1 MEQNFLY
8 NWFGDGV
15 ITYALLVTIPLVFLL
30 IYALVAILGELKLL
44 LRYKTVLDPMR
55 TGWKGVL
62 QPLAEVIKL
71 LQKEDIV
78 PDAANKPLFNLAPY
92 VMFTGAFGAFAA
104 MPFAFNFVPAHLNVG
119 LFYIFAIGA
128 FSVMEIL

>member
-1 MEQNFLY
+1 M
-8 NWFGDGV
+8 V
-15 ITYALLVTIPLVFLL
+15 VIPLVFVL
-30 IYALVAILGELKLL
+30 IYALVAILGELKIASWIQDRLG
-44 LRYKTVLDPMR
+44 PMR

-104 MPFAFNFVPAHLNVG
+104 IPFAFNFVPAHYEYR
-119 LFYIFAIGA
+119 FYFIF
-128 FSVMEIL
+128 SL